1 MEKLWYKLSSFAF
14 HRSSGDEQ
22 HDSSKNTGKETP
34 SIPASTAAW
43 LNELLGTAPSNGDL
57 YVTALTH
64 RSVVHDQAIPA
75 DSNQRLEFLGD
86 AVLDL
91 IISEHLFTSF
101 PESDEGRLS
110 SNRAKIVN
118 RKSLAGFARK
128 ISLSK
133 HLLIGESADKNKIR
147 NSESTLAD
155 AFEALIGAIYLD
167 RGLSQA
173 KIFIQN
179 HVTGH
184 VDLQKLDTVEHNY
197 KSRLIEYTQSRQIY
211 PPVYTVVSEE
221 GAEHEKMFTVEV
233 SCYETPLGRGT
244 AGRKKDAEQAAAKQA
259 LEALEKKTETGC

>member
-1 MEKLWYKLSSFAF
+1 MEKLWHKLSSFAF

-22 HDSSKNTGKETP
+22 HGSSENTGKEES
-34 SIPASTAAW
+34 SITAATAAW
-43 LNELLGTAPSNGDL
+43 LRDLLGAPPSNPDI

-64 RSVVHDQAIPA
+64 RSVVHDQTKPA

-91 IISEHLFTSF
+91 IISEHLFTCF
-101 PESDEGRLS
+101 PSSDEGRLS

-128 ISLSK
+128 ISLSE

-155 AFEALIGAIYLD
+155 AFEALIGAMYLD
-167 RGLSQA
+167 RGLNQA
-173 KIFIQN
+173 KNFIQN

-197 KSRLIEYTQSRQIY
+197 KSRLIEHTQSRQI
-211 PPVYTVVSEE
+211 PSPVYTVVSEE
-221 GAEHEKMFTVEV
+221 GAEHEKMFTIEV
-233 SCYETPLGRGT
+233 SCDGTPLGRGT
-244 AGRKKDAEQAAAKQA
+244 AGRKKDAEQSAAK
-259 LEALEKKTETGC
+259 EALASLEKNLSAD

>member
-1 MEKLWYKLSSFAF
+1 MEKLWHKLSSFAF
-14 HRSSGDEQ
+14 HRSGNDDQ
-22 HDSSKNTGKETP
+22 PDSSENTGNDRS
-34 SIPASTAAW
+34 SITSATSAW
-43 LNELLGTAPSNGDL
+43 LRKLLGAPPSSADI

-64 RSVVHDQAIPA
+64 RSVVHDHAEPA

-91 IISEHLFTSF
+91 IISEHLFACF
-101 PESDEGRLS
+101 PDSDEGKLS

-128 ISLSK
+128 ISLCE

-147 NSESTLAD
+147 ASESALAD

-167 RGLSQA
+167 MGLAQA
-173 KIFIQN
+173 KTFILN

-197 KSRLIEYTQSRQIY
+197 KSRLIEYTQSKQIAS
-211 PPVYTVVSEE
+211 PVYTVVSEK
-221 GAEHEKMFTVEV
+221 GAEHEKLFIIEV
-233 SCYETPLGRGT
+233 SCDGIPLGRGT
-244 AGRKKDAEQAAAKQA
+244 AGRKKDAEQSAAKEA
-259 LEALEKKTETGC
+259 LAALEKSRSAD